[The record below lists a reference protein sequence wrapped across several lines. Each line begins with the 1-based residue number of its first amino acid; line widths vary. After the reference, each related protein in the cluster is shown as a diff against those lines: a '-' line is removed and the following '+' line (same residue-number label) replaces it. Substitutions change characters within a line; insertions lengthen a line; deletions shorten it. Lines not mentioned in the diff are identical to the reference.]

1 MKRYL
6 TLLMPFLLAAC
17 TIRMGDESPA
27 GKWQSGNFRGYCQD
41 VFAAAATKDAGSLS
55 DIVRVAADASAS
67 DVDSFASLFASMVKA
82 ASGDREL
89 KRAAEVAA
97 PYARNVFT
105 SIEAWTNGAEPIY
118 FGCAVVTRSDGSRRF
133 VLNLNSD
140 LAQLRRL
147 MLDDL
152 QTPGQQPLRSQPPSL
167 GI

>member
-6 TLLMPFLLAAC
+6 TLLMPCLLAAC

-27 GKWQSGNFRGYCQD
+27 GKWAGGNFRGYCQD
-41 VFAAAATKDAGSLS
+41 VFVAAATKNAGSLS
-55 DIVRVAADASAS
+55 NVVRVAADASAS
-67 DVDSFASLFASMVKA
+67 DVEAFASLFVSMVQA

-105 SIEAWTNGAEPIY
+105 SIEAWSNGIEPIY

-152 QTPGQQPLRSQPPSL
+152 QTPGQQPLRSHPPSL

>member
-1 MKRYL
+1 MKSLLIALASLLL
-6 TLLMPFLLAAC
+6 TAC
-17 TIRMGDESPA
+17 TVRFGDESPA
-27 GKWQSGNFRGYCQD
+27 AKWAGGNFRGYCQD
-41 VFAAAATKDAGSLS
+41 VFAAAATKNAGSLS

-89 KRAAEVAA
+89 QRTAEVAA

-105 SIEAWTNGAEPIY
+105 SIEAWSNGAEPIY

-152 QTPGQQPLRSQPPSL
+152 QTPGQQPLRTQPPSL